1 MAPRLPLLADMDSLP
16 AESKQVLDNYLDHT
30 GGEYLKIATDV
41 DHPWREKNTPDH
53 DEWVTQFVK
62 MLGHSP
68 GLLKA
73 WLEKDWYMVRESL
86 IAQRDLQLTEMV
98 GLVVAIALECPY
110 CIAWHSA
117 ASRFEGAEP
126 ELVAKLRN
134 YDENRDAYS
143 EMQQATFDYA
153 RNIALH
159 AYKVTDEEVE
169 NLKRWFSVPEIVELT
184 ELACH
189 MAALSKFFS
198 ALNVEIW

>member
-16 AESKQVLDNYLDHT
+16 AESKHVLDNYLDHT

-86 IAQRDLQLTEMV
+86 IAKRDLQLTEMV
-98 GLVVAIALECPY
+98 GLVV
-110 CIAWHSA
+110 
-117 ASRFEGAEP
+117 
-126 ELVAKLRN
+126 
-134 YDENRDAYS
+134 
-143 EMQQATFDYA
+143 
-153 RNIALH
+153 
-159 AYKVTDEEVE
+159 
-169 NLKRWFSVPEIVELT
+169 
-184 ELACH
+184 
-189 MAALSKFFS
+189 
-198 ALNVEIW
+198 

>member
-1 MAPRLPLLADMDSLP
+1 MPRIKLIPDLDSLP
-16 AESKQVLDNYLDHT
+16 SESKEVLKRYLEKT
-30 GGEYLKIATDV
+30 GGEYLKIGADV
-41 DHPWREKNTPDH
+41 DHPWRQKNTPEH

-62 MLGHSP
+62 VLGYSP

-86 IAQRDLQLTEMV
+86 IAKKDVQLTEMV

-117 ASRFEGAEP
+117 ASRFEGAEANTV
-126 ELVAKLRN
+126 EKLRN
-134 YDENRDAYS
+134 YDDHRKEFS
-143 EMQQATFDYA
+143 EMQQAVFDYS
-153 RNIALH
+153 RKVALH
-159 AYKVTDEEVE
+159 AYKVIDKDIE
-169 NLKRWFSVPEIVELT
+169 NLQRWFSDPEIVELT

-189 MAALSKFFS
+189 MSGLSKFFS

>member
-1 MAPRLPLLADMDSLP
+1 MPPRIPLIPDLESLP
-16 AESKQVLDNYLDHT
+16 AESKEVLQRYLDHT
-30 GGEYLKIATDV
+30 GGEYLKIAVDV

-62 MLGHSP
+62 ILGYSP

-86 IAQRDLQLTEMV
+86 IAKKDLQLTEMV

-126 ELVAKLRN
+126 EPVAKLRN
-134 YDENRDAYS
+134 YDENRDAFS
-143 EMQQATFDYA
+143 EMQQATFDYS
-153 RNIALH
+153 RKIGLH
-159 AYKVTDEEVE
+159 AYKVTDEDIV
-169 NLKRWFSVPEIVELT
+169 NLKRWFSDAEIVELT

-189 MAALSKFFS
+189 MTALSKFFP

>member
-1 MAPRLPLLADMDSLP
+1 MAPRVELIPEVKDLSP
-16 AESKQVLDNYLDHT
+16 ESQAVLDAYLKKT
-30 GGEYLKIATDV
+30 GGEYLKIALDV
-41 DHPWREKNTPDH
+41 DHPWREKNTPEH
-53 DEWVTQFVK
+53 EEWVTQFVK
-62 MLGHSP
+62 VLGHSP

-86 IAQRDLQLTEMV
+86 IAKKDVQLTEMV

-126 ELVAKLRN
+126 DLVTKLRN
-134 YDENRDAYS
+134 YDEHRDAFS

-153 RNIALH
+153 RKIANH
-159 AYKVTDEEVE
+159 AYQVTDEEVAG
-169 NLKRWFSVPEIVELT
+169 LGKWFSLPEIVELT

-189 MAALSKFFS
+189 MSALSKFFS